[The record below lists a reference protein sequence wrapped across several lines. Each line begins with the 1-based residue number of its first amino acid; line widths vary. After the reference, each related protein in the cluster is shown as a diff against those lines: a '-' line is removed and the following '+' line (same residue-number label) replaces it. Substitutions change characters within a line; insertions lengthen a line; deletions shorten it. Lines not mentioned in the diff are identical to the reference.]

1 MSAQSESKGPTI
13 LFLIIWYVVAH
24 QPSLEDYAFAY
35 ALLLMLIGWLA
46 IRMGTRAIYR
56 LGRRAGFLMLQVAV
70 WFGLFLLFIP
80 AAGDVKVLTV
90 WGVGLP
96 LLFAGGLAHL
106 AYARFPKYQNRL
118 DAVPRIACVAI
129 LATAPL
135 VSWYIGHGFWTGFW
149 VAALHIIFAAIP
161 LYYGWQLGEPLPR
174 GDRDAR
180 FGTDEDYRAAGMS
193 DER

>member
-1 MSAQSESKGPTI
+1 MSTHGESKGPTI
-13 LFLIIWYVVAH
+13 LFLVIWYVAAH
-24 QPSLEDYAFAY
+24 QPSLEDYAFVY

-46 IRMGTRAIYR
+46 IRMAGNAISR
-56 LGRRAGFLMLQVAV
+56 LGSRAWLLLLQVAV
-70 WFGLFLLFIP
+70 WFGLFLWFIP
-80 AAGDVKVLTV
+80 AGGDIKVLIL

-118 DAVPRIACVAI
+118 DALPRIACVAI

-135 VSWYIGHGFWTGFW
+135 VSWYSGHGFWTGFW
-149 VAALHIIFAAIP
+149 VAALHIIFASIP
-161 LYYGWQLGEPLPR
+161 LYYGWQLGERLSR